1 MEQTKSTKKKI
12 PYCPLLSAG
21 SHDYQ
26 VCLQE
31 NCAWWQMSTKTCIAT
46 VIAHNNILDI
56 KAKQGR

>member
-1 MEQTKSTKKKI
+1 MTEGVRKKI

-21 SHDYQ
+21 TNETK

-31 NCAWWQMSTKTCIAT
+31 SCAWYVSSTKTCVAF

-56 KAKQGR
+56 KAKQGNKN